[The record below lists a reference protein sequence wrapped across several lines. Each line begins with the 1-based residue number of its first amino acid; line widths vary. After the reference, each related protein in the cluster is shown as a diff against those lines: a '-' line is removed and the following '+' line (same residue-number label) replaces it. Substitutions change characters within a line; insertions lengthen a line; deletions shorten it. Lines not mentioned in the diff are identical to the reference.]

1 MLRRSTRRSGI
12 LSVIF
17 AIFPLIA
24 GTAPACNDARLV
36 PLNRTVPVGIITG
49 TTAEQQEKA
58 IEYGLAQRHWA
69 VVQKTPGRYVAQL
82 NDHAVRVVVNVDYG
96 EQGIVVTYVESSE
109 LRYTKTEDGR
119 ELIHRRYASWI
130 RGLVG
135 DIRNALQNGYSN
147 PPPPSPAPPP
157 VTVMVGPEGNRDDH
171 QPAATSVRTLAAA
184 ARTTSPGGG

>member
-24 GTAPACNDARLV
+24 GTGAACNDARLV
-36 PLNRTVPVGIITG
+36 PLNRTMPVGIITG

-69 VVQKTPGRYVAQL
+69 VVQKTSGRYVAQL
-82 NDHAVRVVVNVDYG
+82 NDRGLRVVINLDYG
-96 EQGIVVTYVESSE
+96 EQGIVVTYVDSSE

-119 ELIHRRYASWI
+119 ELIHRRYDSWI

-135 DIRNALQNGYSN
+135 DIRNALRNGYSN
-147 PPPPSPAPPP
+147 PPPPTPPA
-157 VTVMVGPEGNRDDH
+157 VTVMVGPEGNR
-171 QPAATSVRTLAAA
+171 PGSEGAAA
-184 ARTTSPGGG
+184 SPRTGVAPALATAPGGG

>member
-24 GTAPACNDARLV
+24 GTGAACNDRRLV
-36 PLNRTVPVGIITG
+36 PLNRTMPVGIIMG

-58 IEYGLAQRHWA
+58 IEYGLGQRQWA
-69 VVQKTPGRYVAQL
+69 IVEKTPGRYVAQL
-82 NDHAVRVVVNVDYG
+82 NDRGVRVVINLDYG

-109 LRYTKTEDGR
+109 LHYTMTEDGR

-135 DIRNALQNGYSN
+135 DIRHALQNGYSN
-147 PPPPSPAPPP
+147 PPPPSPTPPA
-157 VTVMVGPEGNRDDH
+157 VTVMLS
-171 QPAATSVRTLAAA
+171 T
-184 ARTTSPGGG
+184 GGR